1 MITLYT
7 YAQSG
12 NCHKVRLFL
21 GLLGLAFEARE
32 LNLAQG
38 EHKTEE
44 MLALNPFG
52 QVPVLSDGEKT
63 FSDSQAI
70 LVYLARRYGADHWLP
85 LDPEGLA
92 KVTRWLAATAGEVQF
107 GPAAARVAVIF
118 RGEPPSD
125 EVRNRSTR
133 LLQAMSRT
141 LALGEWLAGD
151 QPTIA
156 DVAVFPYLSV
166 AHHGLIDLSP
176 FPRVRDWLARVAA
189 LPGFVPMPA
198 LTPVFAD
205 RLATVQAAQAI
216 KAA

>member
-21 GLLGLAFEARE
+21 NLLGLPFETRE

-38 EHKTEE
+38 EHRTEQ
-44 MLALNPFG
+44 MLALNPLG

-63 FSDSQAI
+63 FADSQAI
-70 LVYLARRYGADHWLP
+70 LVYLARRYGAEHWLP

-92 KVTRWLAATAGEVQF
+92 KVTRWLAAAASEVQF
-107 GPAAARVAVIF
+107 GPAAARVSVVF
-118 RGEPPSD
+118 RGEAPTD
-125 EVRNRSTR
+125 EVSKRSIR

-141 LALGEWLAGD
+141 LALGEWLTGEQAS
-151 QPTIA
+151 IA
-156 DVAVFPYLSV
+156 DVAMFPYLSV
-166 AHHGLIDLSP
+166 AEHGLIDLAP

-189 LPGFVPMPA
+189 LPGFVPMPDLSPEMAARRDSVLAAIA
-198 LTPVFAD
+198 L
-205 RLATVQAAQAI
+205 

>member
-1 MITLYT
+1 MITFYT

-21 GLLGLAFEARE
+21 SLLDLDCETRE

-70 LVYLARRYGADHWLP
+70 LVYLARRYGAEHWLP

-92 KVTRWLAATAGEVQF
+92 RVVRWLAATASEVQF
-107 GPAAARVAVIF
+107 GLAAARVGVIF
-118 RGEPPSD
+118 RGEAPS
-125 EVRNRSTR
+125 EEIRARCTR

-141 LALGEWLAGD
+141 LSLAEWLTGD
-151 QPTIA
+151 NPSIA
-156 DVAVFPYLSV
+156 DVAMFPYLSV
-166 AHHGLIDLSP
+166 ADHGLIDLAP
-176 FPRVRDWLARVAA
+176 FPRVRDWLARVAT
-189 LPGFVPMPA
+189 LPGFVAMPA
-198 LTPVFAD
+198 LPQA
-205 RLATVQAAQAI
+205 LAERREGVRAALAI

>member
-1 MITLYT
+1 MITFYT

-21 GLLGLAFEARE
+21 NLLGLPYETRE

-52 QVPVLSDGEKT
+52 QVPVLSDGDKT

-70 LVYLARRYGADHWLP
+70 LVYLARRYGAEHWLP

-92 KVTRWLAATAGEVQF
+92 KVVRWLAATAGEVQF

-118 RGEPPSD
+118 RGEAPSD

-141 LALGEWLAGD
+141 LALGEWLVGD
-151 QPTIA
+151 EPTIA
-156 DVAVFPYLSV
+156 DIAVFPYLSV
-166 AHHGLIDLSP
+166 AHHGLIDLTP

-189 LPGFVPMPA
+189 LPGFVPMPE
-198 LTPVFAD
+198 LTPAFAE
-205 RLATVQAAQAI
+205 RLATVHASLSL